1 MRLTNGEVARE
12 RIEEIREEE
21 FGEIEFIVSS

>member
-21 FGEIEFIVSS
+21 FGEIEFIVWS